1 MCKDFGGLGIPNLRD
16 LNLCL
21 LGSWVKRYHN
31 DGGKLWKEVIDF
43 KYNTRNPN
51 LFDSKSVGASE
62 FFKGVIC
69 AAQAAKMGFRW
80 QIGNGKLVKF
90 WEDNWLGNSS
100 LAIQYWELYEIV
112 NEKAGTVFDLWDKEN
127 LKCTFR
133 RTVGQKLM
141 NDWLEVKQLASAIN
155 FTSEED
161 SLIWMFSSKGVY
173 SSQTLYKIINFR
185 GVTQIHVSAVWKLV
199 IPPRVQFLLWL
210 LSKNRNLTRDVLES
224 RGKLLEDNT
233 CLFCTEREISH
244 HLFFDCVVA
253 RHMWCVISE
262 LLNLDIG
269 SDFESIGGKWLSNK
283 RFLILKIGSDFES
296 IGGKWLSNKR
306 FLILNMCTSASLW
319 CLWKLRNDM
328 HFQNTRWRSME
339 VLLLKI
345 AGTLQ
350 NWIILCPGNMK
361 DSLSSLVEK
370 LRKNASRPQRITG

>member
-1 MCKDFGGLGIPNLRD
+1 
-16 LNLCL
+16 
-21 LGSWVKRYHN
+21 
-31 DGGKLWKEVIDF
+31 
-43 KYNTRNPN
+43 
-51 LFDSKSVGASE
+51 
-62 FFKGVIC
+62 
-69 AAQAAKMGFRW
+69 
-80 QIGNGKLVKF
+80 
-90 WEDNWLGNSS
+90 
-100 LAIQYWELYEIV
+100 
-112 NEKAGTVFDLWDKEN
+112 
-127 LKCTFR
+127 
-133 RTVGQKLM
+133 M
-141 NDWLEVKQLASAIN
+141 NDWLEVKQLASAIS

-199 IPPRVQFLLWL
+199 IPPRVQFFLWL

-233 CLFCTEREISH
+233 CLFCTERETSH

-253 RHMWCVISE
+253 RNMWCVISE

-283 RFLILKIGSDFES
+283 RFLIP
-296 IGGKWLSNKR
+296 
-306 FLILNMCTSASLW
+306 NMCTSASLW

-328 HFQNTRWRSME
+328 HFQNIRWRSME

>member
-1 MCKDFGGLGIPNLRD
+1 
-16 LNLCL
+16 
-21 LGSWVKRYHN
+21 
-31 DGGKLWKEVIDF
+31 
-43 KYNTRNPN
+43 
-51 LFDSKSVGASE
+51 
-62 FFKGVIC
+62 
-69 AAQAAKMGFRW
+69 MGFRW

-90 WEDNWLGNSS
+90 WKDNWLGNSS
-100 LAIQYWELYEIV
+100 LAIQYWKLYQIV
-112 NEKAGTVFDLWDKEN
+112 NEKAGTVFDLWDREN

-133 RTVGQKLM
+133 RSVGQKLM
-141 NDWLEVKQLASAIN
+141 NDWLEVKQLASAIS

-262 LLNLDIG
+262 LLTLDIG

-283 RFLILKIGSDFES
+283 RFLIP
-296 IGGKWLSNKR
+296 
-306 FLILNMCTSASLW
+306 NMCTSASLW

-350 NWIILCPGNMK
+350 NWIILCPANLK
-361 DSLSSLVEK
+361 DSLSSLVEE
-370 LRKNASRPQRITG
+370 LRKTASRPGRITG